1 MPKSGNGITEIIDLI
16 NPEVLGEYLDVKMM
30 EAIKF
35 APLCGVNRD
44 LQGRPGSVLTLP
56 MYQFIGLAED
66 VAEGAN
72 VNFGELGSDTVRV
85 EVKKAGRGVRIT
97 DEAILNAY
105 GNPVDEVAKQLL
117 MAISGKVDD
126 DCVAAFRGAKM
137 VKQGDGSYKEV
148 AFTADDEDAKITAAR
163 KAIEIK
169 TEDGNFNKEAIVDM
183 IAAFGDDIEEPMTL
197 IINPAHLAILRKDN
211 DFVAIE
217 NGQKVISGE
226 IGQLYGVRIVV
237 SNKVQEKE
245 AFLVK
250 AGAVEI
256 LMKRNVMV
264 EADRN
269 IVNKTNEFVVD
280 EHYAVYLKY
289 PEKLVKAT
297 FAKKA

>member
-1 MPKSGNGITEIIDLI
+1 MPRNNNGITEIVDLI

-211 DFVAIE
+211 DFVTIE

-297 FAKKA
+297 FAKQA

>member
-1 MPKSGNGITEIIDLI
+1 MPKNNNGITEIVDLI
-16 NPEVLGEYLDVKMM
+16 NPEVLGEYLDVKLIQS
-30 EAIKF
+30 IKF
-35 APLCGVNRD
+35 APLCGVNTE

-66 VAEGAN
+66 VAEGAD
-72 VNFGELGSDTVRV
+72 VTFGELGSDTVRV

-163 KAIEIK
+163 KAIEIE

-197 IINPAHLAILRKDN
+197 IINPAHLAILRKDQ